1 MENQNNTNNGAML
14 AALGY
19 PVALP
24 QTVEQYPTYKHS
36 VQRTQYDPNKMRAL
50 VEALRT
56 PQQTEKGK
64 WELLDNA
71 LAKNI
76 TSPQYEGA
84 YGVKFGDYRTNAL
97 AQGANMFN
105 DIYGAQKQQERDAAN
120 AARENE
126 IKALQMEL
134 DTGKQV
140 ISDEN
145 GMQWIKFNNPNAGGD
160 ASYRFTPERIQEM
173 KELNDKAGRWSTE
186 WGAGMSDMMNTET
199 ARAWTEFEGLAKQ
212 YVQDQLKKIYGASMT
227 EQEGERFFKSMGLSR
242 YTDPS
247 VRWSLLTHQLNDLAI
262 KNGVRLQLDPIPGQN
277 TTTVAGTN
285 MQQQA
290 TQQRAT
296 NARPLPQKG
305 QIVDGYE
312 FLGGDPADAKNWRA
326 K

>member
-1 MENQNNTNNGAML
+1 MENQNNMNNGAML

-56 PQQTEKGK
+56 PQQMEKGK
-64 WELLDNA
+64 WELLGNA

-134 DTGKQV
+134 DAGKQV

-145 GMQWIKFNNPNAGGD
+145 GMQWIKFNDPNAKAYTEMREEAKNANVLNMLENNLEDIGKRFDEDFKDIDDMQANSTRLGRASIGGL
-160 ASYRFTPERIQEM
+160 Y
-173 KELNDKAGRWSTE
+173 
-186 WGAGMSDMMNTET
+186 GAGVSKEEKLARDEFEAWKGSMKNVLVNANRQAGSGSMSDADAARYEQNIGQSKTPAEARVILRSFTDRMN
-199 ARAWTEFEGLAKQ
+199 
-212 YVQDQLKKIYGASMT
+212 
-227 EQEGERFFKSMGLSR
+227 
-242 YTDPS
+242 
-247 VRWSLLTHQLNDLAI
+247 
-262 KNGVRLQLDPIPGQN
+262 
-277 TTTVAGTN
+277 AG
-285 MQQQA
+285 
-290 TQQRAT
+290 
-296 NARPLPQKG
+296 KG
-305 QIVDGYE
+305 QVQAPLSNDINAIWDMI
-312 FLGGDPADAKNWRA
+312 K
-326 K
+326 

>member
-1 MENQNNTNNGAML
+1 MENQNNMNNGAML

-24 QTVEQYPTYKHS
+24 QTVVPVTKTQYQ

-64 WELLDNA
+64 WELLGNA

-134 DTGKQV
+134 DAGKSVSTNQV
-140 ISDEN
+140 SNDY
-145 GMQWIKFNNPNAGGD
+145 IKINDPKASGD
-160 ASYRFTPERIQEM
+160 VAYRFEPDRIQDL
-173 KELNDKAGRWSTE
+173 KDLNDKAGRWATQ
-186 WGAGMSDMMNTET
+186 WGKGMSDMADTEQS
-199 ARAWTEFEGLAKQ
+199 RAYNEFEGKAKQ
-212 YVQDQLKKIYGASMT
+212 YVQDQLKKIYGAQMT
-227 EQEGERFFKSMGLSR
+227 EQEGERFFKSMGLSP
-242 YTDPS
+242 YLAPEL
-247 VRWSLLTHQLNDLAI
+247 RWSLVENALEDVAR
-262 KNGVRLQLDPIPGQN
+262 KNG
-277 TTTVAGTN
+277 TTL
-285 MQQQA
+285 QQQNNVVP
-290 TQQRAT
+290 TI
-296 NARPLPQKG
+296 NDFMKG
-305 QIVDGYE
+305 TI
-312 FLGGDPADAKNWRA
+312 
-326 K
+326 